1 MPEINSPCL
10 LCSEPVG
17 PDDEQAE
24 GVWRD
29 QHSRQYLVHRE
40 CALRNVLGGIGHI
53 EDHNYWCGM
62 MRDPDKGMSFRASAL
77 AVDVWVRKHGVP
89 S

>member
-1 MPEINSPCL
+1 MIEINSPCL
-10 LCSEPVG
+10 LCREPVG

-40 CALRNVLGGIGHI
+40 CALRNVIGGIGHLL
-53 EDHNYWCGM
+53 DHYLWCTISK
-62 MRDPDKGMSFRASAL
+62 DPDGGRTYRQSAIE
-77 AVDVWVRKHGVP
+77 VDQWVRQHGVP
-89 S
+89 G